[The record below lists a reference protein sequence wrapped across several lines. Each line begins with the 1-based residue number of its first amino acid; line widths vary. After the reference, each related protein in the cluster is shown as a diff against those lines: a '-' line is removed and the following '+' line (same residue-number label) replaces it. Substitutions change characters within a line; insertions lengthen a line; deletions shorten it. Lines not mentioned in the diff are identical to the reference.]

1 MGSEM
6 SRSLSGVLNRTWLMK
21 LDSVL
26 LPFLFFLF
34 LFFSHGEQ
42 EMQVVVLSM
51 HFTSMF
57 MASASPIVMEQPTAN
72 PLRKVT
78 RIMLSVG
85 DKIVHLERCFFLDYQ
100 TRYDA
105 LGPCFVLLYRH
116 LVRKN
121 DSVVHSI
128 CPFWSWDW
136 GSDTLPSLQI

>member
-78 RIMLSVG
+78 RIMLSLVIRLSISRDVSSSTTRRDMMLWG
-85 DKIVHLERCFFLDYQ
+85 PASSFYTVTWLEKTIV
-100 TRYDA
+100 
-105 LGPCFVLLYRH
+105 
-116 LVRKN
+116 
-121 DSVVHSI
+121 
-128 CPFWSWDW
+128 
-136 GSDTLPSLQI
+136 